1 MSSFPTETKV
11 VLLLRLYKEL
21 SQKPEILLRGEFP
34 DVQVVKNPPGN
45 AGDVGLIP
53 GLGTKIPYATE

>member
-11 VLLLRLYKEL
+11 VLLLRPYKEL

-53 GLGTKIPYATE
+53 GLRTKIPYATE